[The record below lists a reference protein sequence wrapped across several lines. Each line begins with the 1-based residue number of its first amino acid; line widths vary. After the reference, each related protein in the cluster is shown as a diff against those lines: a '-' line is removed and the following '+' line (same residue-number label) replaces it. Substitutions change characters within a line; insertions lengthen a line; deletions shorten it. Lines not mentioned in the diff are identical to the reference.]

1 MSALDLAERALAQVR
16 AGDGALASVA
26 AERSVLLRFARS
38 HPTQATSVDDATIS
52 ITVLRDGHVG
62 SASTNRDDEESLGA
76 CARAAEAAAESAAR
90 TRGSGSYPGF
100 PAPAP
105 IKPAAVP
112 SSARTMLQPCAIA
125 VAL

>member
-62 SASTNRDDEESLGA
+62 SASTNRDDDESLMDEYP
-76 CARAAEAAAESAAR
+76 ARVIELGNGSVVADNREA
-90 TRGSGSYPGF
+90 
-100 PAPAP
+100 
-105 IKPAAVP
+105 
-112 SSARTMLQPCAIA
+112 
-125 VAL
+125 